1 MRDKIFYFNVYNT
14 QHKQLKKNL
23 NNWKLRPYKSKIG
36 IKRKWRRGLSNKCRS
51 TSKEPRSSKREQKQY
66 GSERDSERK
75 REKTDAR
82 YGEFYFTLFRKAR
95 IPIYSS

>member
-51 TSKEPRSSKREQKQY
+51 TSKEPRSSKREKN
-66 GSERDSERK
+66 SMVLREIAREK
-75 REKTDAR
+75 EKTDAR
-82 YGEFYFTLFRKAR
+82 
-95 IPIYSS
+95 